1 MKKFAKFMS
10 LALVLVVV
18 VAMLV
23 ACVPSTIEDAKIKME
38 KAGYTVADLTNS
50 EAEGLQGYFIAKTGL
65 LSGETLTA
73 MYFDTS
79 ANAKAWYESNTTKDD
94 TTTKCAGRWV
104 YWGTVGGVTTF
115 EK

>member
-1 MKKFAKFMS
+1 M
-10 LALVLVVV
+10 
-18 VAMLV
+18 
-23 ACVPSTIEDAKIKME
+23 
-38 KAGYTVADLTNS
+38 
-50 EAEGLQGYFIAKTGL
+50 QGYFIAKTGL

-73 MYFDTS
+73 MYFDTT

-104 YWGTVGGVTTF
+104 YWGTVGGVKAF